1 MREWV
6 SQEDD
11 FVLRQS
17 KKKARIRVR
26 EGRAKPIDWLAVTLG
41 IVDPTTDPL
50 DDDDGDG
57 DGDGDGAELEA
68 VDPAAV
74 VEALGEKELRE
85 VAKDVEH
92 YLVLESN
99 PGNRSYWSVRPPL
112 VCPIF

>member
-11 FVLRQS
+11 FVLKQS

-26 EGRAKPIDWLAVTLG
+26 EGRAKPIDWLAVTLS
-41 IVDPTTDPL
+41 IVDPTTDLL
-50 DDDDGDG
+50 DDDDG
-57 DGDGDGAELEA
+57 GAGELEV
-68 VDPAAV
+68 VDPEAV
-74 VEALGEKELRE
+74 VEELGEKELRD

-99 PGNRSYWSVRPPL
+99 SGNCTYWRVRSPSPAPSCWSEG
-112 VCPIF
+112 C